1 MSNLLQFPNKRKT
14 INSIGNP
21 IFVDDLV
28 IAEENLQ
35 NAITQLIGQ
44 TTGFYILTGF
54 THSQTVFTPGY
65 FWADG
70 QVYYSNNNVTLGKYL
85 APNPTDALSREFSDT
100 NTYATYQVQYATESA
115 TQYSHWPQMTPVNVA
130 AAKKITLSELKADK
144 LDTADLPTYLSARV
158 PAIIATTPAWSEL
171 TPLIN
176 YWTGNLYYMQD
187 QTGMIHMRTNNL
199 QHSNMSAGVTCDFFS
214 FPNNNLTANETRRF
228 AGYQITGITPTNLC
242 ITISQY
248 LGITSIGIYTNRSW
262 GINDILAFDL
272 NFRI

>member
-14 INSIGNP
+14 INSLGNP

-35 NAITQLIGQ
+35 NAITQLIGV

-54 THSQTVFTPGY
+54 TYIGTAFTPGY

-70 QVYYSNNNVTLGKYL
+70 QVYYSNNNVTLDKYL

-115 TQYSHWPQMTPVNVA
+115 TQYSTWPQMTTVNVA
-130 AAKKITLSELKADK
+130 AAKEITLYRLKADK
-144 LDTADLPTYLSARV
+144 LDTADLNTYLLAQV

-176 YWTGNLYYMQD
+176 SWTGNLYYMQD

-199 QHSNMSAGVTCDFFS
+199 QHSSMSGAVTSAFFS
-214 FPNNNLTANETRRF
+214 FPNNNLTANGTRRF
-228 AGYQITGITPTNLC
+228 TGYQITGTTPVNLY
-242 ITISQY
+242 ITILQY
-248 LGITSIGIYTNRSW
+248 LGITSIGIYTNNSW
-262 GINDILAFDL
+262 DINDILAFDL